1 MSEHDDVV
9 IEPDDE
15 SLEGEGSSASKLTEK
30 LKKLR
35 EELVKANLEK
45 QEYLDGWQR
54 AKADYVNVRK
64 RAEED
69 RQTLVRSAA
78 AGIVKALL
86 PALDSFD
93 HALEAKEASSAW
105 ADGIKNTHAQLMKA
119 LEAEG
124 LRSFDPTGETF
135 DPNWHEPV
143 ETLAVDTEEEENK
156 VIKTHQRGYS
166 LNGMIIR
173 PARVAVGRLRSDE
186 SNS

>member
-15 SLEGEGSSASKLTEK
+15 SLEGEGSSASKLSEK
-30 LKKLR
+30 LKKLK
-35 EELVKANLEK
+35 EELAKVSQER

-64 RAEED
+64 RADED
-69 RQTLVRSAA
+69 RHVLVRSAA
-78 AGIVKALL
+78 TGIVKALL

-93 HALEAKEASSAW
+93 HALEAASAADAW
-105 ADGIKNTHAQLMKA
+105 ADGIKNTHAQMIKA

-124 LRSFDPTGETF
+124 LRQFDPTGEVF
-135 DPNWHEPV
+135 DPHMHEPV
-143 ETLAVDTEEEENK
+143 ETVLVENESK
-156 VIKTHQRGYS
+156 ENIILKTHQKGYS

-173 PARVAVGRLRSDE
+173 PARVAVGHLKQD
-186 SNS
+186 